1 MLFQQRLN
9 PWSQLALLFGFC
21 GVGIVVSSII
31 TAIIGNIVLHVP
43 LITLADELMKPE
55 NVSVNRLL
63 QIFTTFLVMALP
75 AFLSTYAAGGDAM
88 QKIGFRQKSGIVQL
102 GIVILM
108 VFFGFMLGDALSEL
122 NKIIPLS
129 ADLEKTFKQMEDN
142 YSDEVMAI
150 ASMKSF
156 ADYFLSLVVLAVLP
170 AIFEEMLFRGSL
182 QQIMIGITSNAFLGI
197 LITSI
202 IFSAIHIS
210 YYGFLPRLALGMMLG
225 YIFYFSKNLW
235 LSIAGHFL
243 QNAYTL
249 TILYLYSHEGKTPND
264 AFEEYFP
271 WYYGLVGAVAIVFLF
286 MFFKKDSNKYVALTS
301 PVTEEDQ
308 NHERLV

>member
-9 PWSQLALLFGFC
+9 PWSQLALLLGFC
-21 GVGIVVSSII
+21 GAGIVVSSVI
-31 TAIIGNIVLHVP
+31 TAIIGNLVLHVP

-55 NVSVNRLL
+55 HVSVNRLL
-63 QIFTTFLVMALP
+63 QVFTTFLVMALP
-75 AFLSTYAAGGDAM
+75 AFLSTYAGGGDAM
-88 QKIGFRQKSGIVQL
+88 QKLGFRQKSGIVQL
-102 GIVILM
+102 GIIVLM

-122 NKIIPLS
+122 NKMIPLS
-129 ADLEKTFKQMEDN
+129 ADLEKTFKEMERN
-142 YSDEVMAI
+142 YSDQVMAI

-182 QQIMIGITSNAFLGI
+182 QQIMIGITRNAFLGI

-249 TILYLYSHEGKTPND
+249 TVLFMYSQSGKPATD
-264 AFEEYFP
+264 AFEESFP
-271 WYYGLVGAVAIVFLF
+271 WYYGVVGGVSIIFLF
-286 MFFKKDSNKYVALTS
+286 LIFRRESAKHIITVEQEAEND
-301 PVTEEDQ
+301 
-308 NHERLV
+308 HERLV